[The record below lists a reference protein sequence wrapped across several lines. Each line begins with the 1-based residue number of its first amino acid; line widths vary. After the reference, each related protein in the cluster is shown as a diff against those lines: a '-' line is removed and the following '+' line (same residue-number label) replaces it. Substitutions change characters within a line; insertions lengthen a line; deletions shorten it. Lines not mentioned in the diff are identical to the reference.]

1 MLPGFETRHA
11 LDAMLRISGV
21 IETQSMLHTGTWPR
35 LALDEWAPTQSTLH
49 RWTQIVGKTRLALAP
64 MQNHWWQVVL
74 YVTERGLT
82 TSPIPY
88 DGRTFD
94 VSFDFTGHK
103 LIART
108 SDGDIRTIPLV
119 ARSVADFYDEYMSML
134 RSLGIEVK
142 IMPVPM
148 EMPDTLR
155 FTDDR
160 THASYDPDAAHR
172 FSQVL
177 VQADRVLKRFRAR
190 FIGKSSPSHFWWGGF
205 DLACTRFSGRP
216 APEYGAV
223 IPNCPAYVMREGYS
237 HECIS
242 AGWWAGSV
250 GGPVADSAF
259 YAYSYPEP
267 PGCDVAPIRPEGAY
281 YHPDMHEWILPY
293 EIVRSAP
300 EPERAVLEFLQS
312 TYEAAAD
319 RAKWDRAALERPSG
333 WEPPPSAARGVK

>member
-1 MLPGFETRHA
+1 M
-11 LDAMLRISGV
+11 
-21 IETQSMLHTGTWPR
+21 IETHSDRKADTWPR
-35 LALDEWAPTQSTLH
+35 LALDDWAPTQSTLH

-74 YVTERGLT
+74 YITERGLT

-94 VSFDFTGHK
+94 VSFDLTGHK

-108 SDGDIRTIPLV
+108 SDGDLRTLPL
-119 ARSVADFYDEYMSML
+119 RSQSVADFYAEYMAML
-134 RSLGIEVK
+134 RSLDIEVK
-142 IMPVPM
+142 IMPVPV

-155 FTDDR
+155 FAEDR

-172 FSQVL
+172 CWQAFVH
-177 VQADRVLKRFRAR
+177 ADRALKEFRGR

-205 DLACTRFSGRP
+205 DISCTRFSGRP
-216 APEYGAV
+216 APTHPGG
-223 IPNCPAYVMREGYS
+223 IPNCPDYVTVEGYS

-242 AGWWAGSV
+242 AGFWPGSL
-250 GGPVADSAF
+250 GGPVSEPAF

-267 PGCDVAPIRPEGAY
+267 PGYDVARVRPEASY
-281 YHPDMHEWILPY
+281 YHRDMHDWILPY
-293 EIVRSAP
+293 ESVRTSAD
-300 EPERAVLEFLQS
+300 PERAVLDFFQT

-319 RAKWDRAALERPSG
+319 LAKWDRKSLERPAD
-333 WEPPPSAARGVK
+333 WTPPPSAARPMKGVTAGG